1 MYLQRREIN
10 KRALDG
16 RGQAGG
22 GRRDAQTEGK
32 EAGNDVGRGTPM
44 TSHSLYGP
52 C

>member
-16 RGQAGG
+16 RRLAARAG

-32 EAGNDVGRGTPM
+32 GTGSDVGRGHTDD
-44 TSHSLYGP
+44 
-52 C
+52 